1 MDLSWRKLLIF
12 SAVARLLVI
21 VFGEWED
28 ANLEVKYTDVD
39 YLVFTD
45 AARLVTLGRS
55 PYERY
60 TYRYS
65 PLLAWILV
73 PNVLVHQL
81 WGKLLFSAADLLV
94 GHQIRSLLL
103 LRGISDRVAIL
114 CAATWLFNPFTVTI
128 ATRGNCDALAAAL
141 ILQVLLGL
149 LQGHITSAA
158 FWFGIVVHF
167 RVYPIIYALPFVLY
181 LFHTYP
187 LRSISQHDDPSDSSG
202 ATATKQPTN
211 GSSSKSASSP
221 PTSAISA
228 TAAATASSKS
238 GQKSATGAATAKTKS
253 GQQNS
258 SAATATASSLAHVV
272 KGLLLP
278 VEFGAV
284 SGGTFVL
291 VTALCWR
298 LYGDQFLNESLLYH
312 ASRSD
317 HRHNFSTHFYAI
329 YLMTN
334 QQAPSVTSRILSFLP
349 QLLLQLTFSFK
360 FYHDLPF
367 CLFAQTFAFVAF
379 NKVFAIMSF
388 DKVITSQ

>member
-1 MDLSWRKLLIF
+1 
-12 SAVARLLVI
+12 
-21 VFGEWED
+21 
-28 ANLEVKYTDVD
+28 
-39 YLVFTD
+39 
-45 AARLVTLGRS
+45 
-55 PYERY
+55 
-60 TYRYS
+60 
-65 PLLAWILV
+65 
-73 PNVLVHQL
+73 
-81 WGKLLFSAADLLV
+81 LLV

-103 LRGISDRVAIL
+103 LRGISDRVAVL

-149 LQGHITSAA
+149 LQGHILSAA

-181 LFHTYP
+181 LFHTYS
-187 LRSISQHDDPSDSSG
+187 LRSNPQHDVPSDSSG
-202 ATATKQPTN
+202 ATS
-211 GSSSKSASSP
+211 GSSSNSASSP
-221 PTSAISA
+221 PNSSIPA
-228 TAAATASSKS
+228 TAAATASLKPGPKPNTTGATARSKS
-238 GQKSATGAATAKTKS
+238 GQRS
-253 GQQNS
+253 
-258 SAATATASSLAHVV
+258 ATATPTAGSLSCLV
-272 KGLLLP
+272 KGLQLP
-278 VEFGAV
+278 VVFGAV

-334 QQAPSVTSRILSFLP
+334 QGAPSVTDRFLSFLP
-349 QLLLQLTFSFK
+349 QLLLQLTFSLK
-360 FYHDLPF
+360 FYQDLPF

-379 NKVFAIMSF
+379 NK
-388 DKVITSQ
+388 

>member
-1 MDLSWRKLLIF
+1 MGTQVLGKASLP
-12 SAVARLLVI
+12 SAA
-21 VFGEWED
+21 G
-28 ANLEVKYTDVD
+28 AA
-39 YLVFTD
+39 D
-45 AARLVTLGRS
+45 AAGGYCALCVCICDAS
-55 PYERY
+55 
-60 TYRYS
+60 
-65 PLLAWILV
+65 
-73 PNVLVHQL
+73 
-81 WGKLLFSAADLLV
+81 
-94 GHQIRSLLL
+94 IRSLLL
-103 LRGISDRVAIL
+103 LRGISDRVAVL

-149 LQGHITSAA
+149 LQGHIKSAA

-187 LRSISQHDDPSDSSG
+187 LRSSSQHDDPSDSSP
-202 ATATKQPTN
+202 ATNNISTKIA
-211 GSSSKSASSP
+211 SSSPNSSIP
-221 PTSAISA
+221 A

-238 GQKSATGAATAKTKS
+238 GQKVAATAAT
-253 GQQNS
+253 NS
-258 SAATATASSLAHVV
+258 SLSRLV
-272 KGLLLP
+272 KGLQLP
-278 VEFGAV
+278 VEFGVV
-284 SGGTFVL
+284 SGGTFIL

-334 QQAPSVTSRILSFLP
+334 QGAPSIANRILSFLP
-349 QLLLQLTFSFK
+349 QLLLQLTFSIK
-360 FYHDLPF
+360 FYQDLPFCLFAQTFAFVAFNKDLPF

-379 NKVFAIMSF
+379 NKVGVA
-388 DKVITSQ
+388 Q